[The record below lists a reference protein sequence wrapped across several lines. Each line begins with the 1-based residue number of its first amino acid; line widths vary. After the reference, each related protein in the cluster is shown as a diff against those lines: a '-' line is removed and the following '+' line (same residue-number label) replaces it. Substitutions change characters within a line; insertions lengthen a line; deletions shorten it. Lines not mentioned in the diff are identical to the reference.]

1 MKMGFSGLGSLGL
14 YDRCYYL
21 R

>member
-14 YDRCYYL
+14 YDRYYYL